1 MNEKRESVRHDSLNL
16 VSYILLNAENDI
28 ISTGVGRTLNISC
41 GGILLEIEDL
51 VDDDIKTVR
60 MEIALGD
67 SIISVDGGVRFTLLT
82 TQGYTEY
89 GIQFRET
96 STESMENLQ
105 KYLDDVLG
113 LMEKRPGLLRS
124 KEARIESLETTLTEE
139 HRIISEYIESY
150 KNMAENRNDA
160 DLIYKI
166 SKLLTFLKKDL
177 SDHFYFEENVIFKAA
192 ESTKNAPK
200 EIPRLTLKFRNDH
213 SLILETL
220 DEIIPYI
227 RFLMGEAKNT
237 DDFIIRKIFLFMGQT
252 KKHAREEMELLV
264 PLMDADKEMIR
275 QINALLLSPEPA

>member
-16 VSYILLNAENDI
+16 VSYILLNADNDI

-51 VDDDIKTVR
+51 VDDDIRTVR

-67 SIISVDGGVRFTLLT
+67 SIISLDGGVRFTLLT

-96 STESMENLQ
+96 SSESMEHLQ

-124 KEARIESLETTLTEE
+124 KEARIESLETTLAEE
-139 HRIISEYIESY
+139 HRVISEYIESY

-192 ESTKNAPK
+192 ESARNVSEKLPGLA
-200 EIPRLTLKFRNDH
+200 LKFRNDH
-213 SLILETL
+213 ALILETL

-264 PLMDADKEMIR
+264 PLMDSDKEIIR